1 MGIILVVVPALLALS
16 GMNPFTAVGVVV
28 VGLALTLGLA
38 WVVDRL
44 SRDDAS

>member
-28 VGLALTLGLA
+28 FGLALTLGLA